1 MTYTTDQVIALAQEV
16 GAEIFKNS
24 DHYVVF
30 SPEELTAF
38 ANELREH
45 TLLEAADKFQKVSRY
60 GFADTIDFLRRMA
73 GVSDA

>member
-1 MTYTTDQVIALAQEV
+1 MTYTTDQTIALARYV
-16 GAEIFKNS
+16 GAEIFNNS
-24 DHYVVF
+24 DYVVF

-45 TLLEAADKFQKVSRY
+45 TLLEAADEFQTESRY

-73 GVSDA
+73 GVE

>member
-1 MTYTTDQVIALAQEV
+1 MITQDEAIALARYV

-45 TLLEAADKFQKVSRY
+45 TLLEVADEFQTLMIRK
-60 GFADTIDFLRRMA
+60 LE
-73 GVSDA
+73 